1 MSARRAGRDSGFTLV
16 ELLVVI
22 AIIGVLVALL
32 LPAVQAAREAA
43 RRTQCSNN
51 LKQISL
57 ASLNFEDTY
66 KGLPPLRL
74 ADNWPTWAAMILP
87 YVEQGNVLT
96 LWDIKKRYFQQTPQ
110 ALQQNLPFYFCPTR
124 RIRPPNFSVGDR
136 RTAQTAFPDTP
147 GGLSDYA
154 AACGTFYTNYDGAI
168 VEVLRNN
175 QGGGAVLRNSVTG
188 AVEQDTGGNSTPQTI
203 VESWVVRVR
212 LAQITDG
219 TSNTIE
225 FGEKHIRIT
234 QLHGKG
240 EDRSVFNGDQ
250 ELGPVSRE
258 AGVSWDASGNII
270 AGSERP
276 LAKHPRDAF
285 QASRVFGSYH
295 PSACQFAFV
304 DGSVRPISITI
315 DITTLARLANRDDG
329 QTFTLP

>member
-1 MSARRAGRDSGFTLV
+1 MSMRRAGRWPGFTLV

-87 YVEQGNVLT
+87 YVEQSNVLT

-136 RTAQTAFPDTP
+136 RTALTAFPDTP

-154 AACGTFYTNYDGAI
+154 AACGTFYTNFDGAI

-175 QGGGAVLRNSVTG
+175 RGGAVLKNSVTG
-188 AVEQDTGGNSTPQTI
+188 ALEDDTGANSSPQTI

-212 LAQITDG
+212 LAQVTDG
-219 TSNTIE
+219 TSNTIVV
-225 FGEKHIRIT
+225 GEKHIRIT

-258 AGVSWDASGNII
+258 AGLSWDVSGNII

-276 LAKHPRDAF
+276 LAKNPRDAF

-295 PSACQFAFV
+295 PSVCQFAFV

-329 QTFTLP
+329 ETFTLP